1 MKTHSPRSVRTIQRS
16 LGSTAKEVLEIAMT
30 YVVASNKGS
39 QPWGYSTLDDFGGV
53 ITGKTDQSNRYSGK
67 EEEAGG
73 EAEAARGNDAT
84 TREDAIAAAT
94 ALQEF
99 VAWGRVLFAARWPG
113 LAHTADILK
122 RTIDSSRRSEPP
134 PHAIWTALPPGAAA
148 ASSSFWPPFDK
159 TDPDPAVR
167 LLARLTEP
175 KRYALV
181 DPWKRGTAAH
191 MLGVVRDVEAYAHPN
206 SKELIGGLDEL
217 EVVAAMVLLADRSAE
232 DDASALRRKL
242 DRLLAVTGV
251 GWERLVE
258 ADGRVN
264 RFFAREARTRERVIV
279 PGMGDYARGVWFSR
293 FESLEGLDTGV
304 GGDGEDED
312 LDVVYW
318 DDSDFQDDVVPIVKR

>member
-1 MKTHSPRSVRTIQRS
+1 MNTRSSTHGPSNGAPLGPPPDNTKSAMHLKPWERLRNKMKTHSPRSVRIIQRS
-16 LGSTAKEVLEIAMT
+16 LGSTAKQVLETTMA
-30 YVVASNKGS
+30 YVVDSNKGS
-39 QPWGYSTLDDFGGV
+39 QPWGYSTLDDFGDV
-53 ITGKTDQSNRYSGK
+53 ITGKTDQSNWYSGK

-73 EAEAARGNDAT
+73 EAESALGNDAT

-94 ALQEF
+94 TLQEF

-113 LAHTADILK
+113 LAHTVDILK
-122 RTIDSSRRSEPP
+122 RTIDGSRRSEPP
-134 PHAIWTALPPGAAA
+134 PHAIWTALPPRPAAAAAA

-167 LLARLTEP
+167 LLARLAEP

-191 MLGVVRDVEAYAHPN
+191 MLGVVRDVEAYAHPT

-217 EVVAAMVLLADRSAE
+217 EVVAAVVLLAGRSAE

-251 GWERLVE
+251 G
-258 ADGRVN
+258 
-264 RFFAREARTRERVIV
+264 
-279 PGMGDYARGVWFSR
+279 
-293 FESLEGLDTGV
+293 
-304 GGDGEDED
+304 
-312 LDVVYW
+312 
-318 DDSDFQDDVVPIVKR
+318 